1 MKILIIGTGSLLNYG
16 CEAIVQGTY
25 VIIKHFIPDA
35 QIYLASEDKTYDRKF
50 LPADIHLI
58 TYKQRFTFYRV
69 WKGILRRIFHIG
81 TGSAVRMNCNV
92 AKKYDFVLSCGGD
105 NFCETP
111 DGTIYTLLEDLMKVG
126 DIAYKYHRKYV
137 LWGASVGPFT
147 RKINYERVIDNL
159 KKTNLICV
167 REQLSYQYL
176 TQEKTL
182 NNKAKLVADPAFC
195 MQPDT
200 NIEFKKESGYIYIGL
215 NVSELSVSHTMK
227 AEERADFI
235 RQLFEKF
242 DDILQSYPNYRFV
255 CIPHVVIPGG
265 FVQDDGA
272 FLRQYVNVTRYSN
285 RVEILSGGIGAAK
298 TKAYIAQMDLLVAAR
313 MHCCVGGIS
322 TATPT
327 LFVTYS
333 NKGKGMSYYAYKH
346 HDYEIEVPE
355 LISPR
360 FPDLL
365 NLMVQQ
371 RNGIRR
377 CLMDRQQDFQADA
390 MRGGE
395 YLKLLLGQ

>member
-35 QIYLASEDKTYDRKF
+35 QIYLASDDKTYDCKF

-58 TYKQRFTFYRV
+58 TYKRRLTFYRV
-69 WKGILRRIFHIG
+69 WKGILRRFFHIG
-81 TGSAVRMNCNV
+81 TGSAVRMNCKV
-92 AKKYDFVLSCGGD
+92 AKKYDLVLSCGGD

-111 DGTIYTLLEDLMKVG
+111 DGTIYTLLEDLLKVG
-126 DIAYKYHRKYV
+126 NVAYKYHRKYV

-147 RKINYERVIDNL
+147 RKNNYDRVIDNL

-176 TQEKTL
+176 TQEEAL
-182 NNKAKLVADPAFC
+182 NNKVKLVADPAFC
-195 MQPDT
+195 MKPDR
-200 NIEFKKESGYIYIGL
+200 NIALQKEGGYVYIGL
-215 NVSELSVSHTMK
+215 NISELSVSHTVK
-227 AEERADFI
+227 DEERADFI

-242 DDILQSYPNYRFV
+242 DDILQACPNYRFV

-265 FVQDDGA
+265 FIQDDEA
-272 FLRQYVNVTRYSN
+272 FLRQYLNVTRFPN
-285 RVEILSGGIGAAK
+285 RVEILPDGIGAAK
-298 TKAYIAQMDLLVAAR
+298 TKAYIAEMDLLVAAR

-333 NKGKGMSYYAYKH
+333 NKGKGMSYYAYESHK
-346 HDYEIEVPE
+346 YEIEVPE

-360 FPDLL
+360 FLDLL
-365 NLMVQQ
+365 SLMVQQ
-371 RNGIRR
+371 KDEIRQY
-377 CLMDRQQDFQADA
+377 LMDRQKDFQADA